1 MADPQQVLAQR
12 VHDAIVASFG
22 PEYRDADPLIRP
34 SSFADFQANAA
45 LPLAKRVGRPPR
57 EVAAELTARLDVT
70 GVCAEP
76 VVSGPGFI
84 NLTLRDDWIAVQAS
98 AMLGDDR
105 LGLVPAAAPQTVV
118 VEYSSPNIAKEMH
131 VGHLRTTIVGDAI
144 ARIGEFAGHRVIRDN
159 HVGDWGTQFG
169 MLIEYLL
176 DVGEESAE
184 AGSLRTDPNAFY
196 QAARRKFDSDPGF
209 ADRARKRVVD
219 LQGGD
224 PGTLQLWQDLV
235 DFSKDYLHRI
245 YGRLGVTLT
254 DDDIKGESFY
264 NDLLA
269 DTVARLEEEGIA
281 VHSDGALCAFPA
293 GFTGR
298 EGRPMPV
305 IIRKSDGGYNYSTTD
320 LATIRYRVDELHV
333 DRAIYVVG
341 SDQALHFQM
350 VFAVAREAGWIPPG
364 AVFEHAQIGLVLGPD
379 GNRLRTRSGDNVQL
393 SDLLAE
399 AVERARAI
407 LDELDATARF
417 DAAELDAVAEA
428 VGIGA
433 VKYADLSTARE
444 SAYVFDWDRMISFRG
459 NTGPYLQYATARI
472 RSIFR
477 RAADGLAADTGAD
490 AAVATDA
497 ADADAAAADAA
508 AADAAAADAGTT
520 AHRAG
525 VAITAGPE
533 RALALKLLGF
543 GAVITGV
550 GETAEPHRLCGYLFE
565 VASLFTTFYEE
576 CPVLK
581 AESASLRA
589 SRLALCALT
598 HDVLTT
604 GLGLLGVPVPE
615 RM

>member
-22 PEYRDADPLIRP
+22 PDYGDADPLIRP

-45 LPLAKRVGRPPR
+45 LPLGKRLGRPPR
-57 EVAAELTARLDVT
+57 EVAAELAGRLDVA
-70 GVCAEP
+70 GICVAPE
-76 VVSGPGFI
+76 VSGPGFI
-84 NLTLRDDWIAVQAS
+84 NFTLRDDWIADQAS
-98 AMLGDDR
+98 RMLDDPR
-105 LGLVPAAAPQTVV
+105 LGLEPVALPQTVV

-144 ARIGEFAGHRVIRDN
+144 ARVLEFAGHHVIRDN

-169 MLIEYLL
+169 MEIEYLRE
-176 DVGEESAE
+176 VGEDSPV
-184 AGSLRTDPNAFY
+184 AGLLRTDPNAFY
-196 QAARRKFDSDPGF
+196 QAARRKFDSDPSF
-209 ADRARKRVVD
+209 AERARKRVVD

-224 PGTLQLWQDLV
+224 PGTLELWQEIVDL
-235 DFSKDYLHRI
+235 SLDYLHRV
-245 YGRLGVTLT
+245 YGRLGVSLT
-254 DDDIKGESFY
+254 DADIRGESFY

-269 DTVARLEEEGIA
+269 DTVAALEEKGIA
-281 VHSDGALCAFPA
+281 VYSHGALCAFPP

-298 EGRPMPV
+298 EGKPLPL
-305 IIRKSDGGYNYSTTD
+305 IIRKRDGGYNYATTD
-320 LATIRYRVDELHV
+320 LATIRYRIDVLGT

-341 SDQALHFQM
+341 SDQALHFRM
-350 VFAVAREAGWIPPG
+350 VFAVARQAGWIPGG
-364 AVFEHAQIGLVLGPD
+364 AVFEHAQIGLVLGHD

-393 SDLLAE
+393 SDLLSE
-399 AVERARAI
+399 AVERARTI
-407 LDELDATARF
+407 LDEVDAPARF
-417 DAAELDAVAEA
+417 GQAELDEVAEA

-477 RAADGLAADTGAD
+477 RAGGEADPDIRGSRVAVTAA
-490 AAVATDA
+490 
-497 ADADAAAADAA
+497 
-508 AADAAAADAGTT
+508 
-520 AHRAG
+520 
-525 VAITAGPE
+525 PE
-533 RALALKLLGF
+533 RALALRLLDF
-543 GAVITGV
+543 GAVITATGQ
-550 GETAEPHRLCGYLFE
+550 TTEPHRLCAFLFD

-581 AESASLRA
+581 AEPESLRA
-589 SRLALCALT
+589 RRLALCALT
-598 HDVLTT
+598 LRVLTA

-615 RM
+615 QM

>member
-1 MADPQQVLAQR
+1 MADPQQVLARR
-12 VHDAIVASFG
+12 VRDAIVASFG
-22 PEYRDADPLIRP
+22 PSYSDADPLIRP
-34 SSFADFQANAA
+34 SAFADFQANAA

-57 EVAAELTARLDVT
+57 EVAAELAARLDVT
-70 GVCAEP
+70 GICAGPE
-76 VVSGPGFI
+76 VSGPGFI
-84 NLTLRDDWIAVQAS
+84 NLILRDDWIAAQAS
-98 AMLGDDR
+98 VMLGDGR
-105 LGLVPAAAPQTVV
+105 LGLAPAAAPQKVV

-144 ARIGEFAGHRVIRDN
+144 ARILEFAGHRVIRDN

-176 DVGEESAE
+176 DVGEESPT
-184 AGSLRTDPNAFY
+184 AGLLRTDPNAFY
-196 QAARRKFDSDPGF
+196 QAARREFDSDPGF

-224 PGTLQLWQDLV
+224 PATLQLWQELV
-235 DFSKDYLHRI
+235 GLSLDYLHRI

-264 NDLLA
+264 NHLLA
-269 DTVARLEEEGIA
+269 DTAARLEEAGIA

-341 SDQALHFQM
+341 SDQTLHFQL

-364 AVFEHAQIGLVLGPD
+364 AVFEHARIGLVLGPD

-399 AVERARAI
+399 AVDRSRAI
-407 LDELDATARF
+407 LDELDAAARF

-477 RAADGLAADTGAD
+477 RADDQAAGPE
-490 AAVATDA
+490 AAGTAHAVA
-497 ADADAAAADAA
+497 ADAETAAHGAAI
-508 AADAAAADAGTT
+508 
-520 AHRAG
+520 
-525 VAITAGPE
+525 AITAGPE

-581 AESASLRA
+581 AEPAALRA